1 MVFLRSVGFP
11 ERESILAGRRIYLRA
26 PAAHDYVPWAALR
39 EESRSFLKPWEP
51 RWPEDDLSRASFRR
65 RLRRYAREMREDKAY
80 PFFLFKADDGCLV
93 GGATL
98 SNIRRGVAQ
107 SCSLG
112 YWMGAPFAGQG
123 FMSEAV
129 RLLVPHAFSRLRLHR
144 VEAACLPH
152 NAASITLLQNA
163 GFQREGYA
171 RRYLCIDGRWE
182 DHVLFARISD
192 DPDPDLIPAEALN
205 AEDPGSG
212 IREKEA
218 L

>member
-11 ERESILAGRRIYLRA
+11 ERETILTGRKVFLRP
-26 PAAHDYVPWAALR
+26 PAAHDFAAWAALR

-51 RWPEDDLSRASFRR
+51 RWPEDDLSRASYRR
-65 RLRRYAREMREDKAY
+65 RLRRYAREMREDRAY
-80 PFFLFKADDGCLV
+80 PFFLFKADSGRLV

-129 RLLVPHAFSRLRLHR
+129 RLLVPHAFSRLKLHR

-152 NAASITLLQNA
+152 NEASISLLQNA

-182 DHVLFARISD
+182 DHVLFARVAD
-192 DPDPDLIPAEALN
+192 DPDPAFAAVREPEAERQA
-205 AEDPGSG
+205 PG